1 MLFTEELGI
10 DLGTVNVL
18 VYVRGRGIVLQEPS
32 VVAQEI
38 STGEVIA
45 VGEEARAM
53 MGRSPETIQVRRPL
67 RDGVIAD
74 YHITRK
80 MLAHFIDH
88 AIGRFRLFKPK
99 IMLTVPFGVTQ
110 VEKQAVREAALEAGA
125 GKAYLL
131 PEPLA
136 GAIGAG
142 LPIHT
147 PGGHMIIDL
156 GGGASEAAVLSVY
169 GVVASAAVRVAG
181 VRMDDA
187 IVAYIRRKYNL
198 MIGLPTA
205 EEAKIRIG
213 AAMPLEGQPLHMEVQ
228 GRDQV
233 SGLPRSVEISSDD
246 IIEALEE
253 PLAVIMGMVKSVLE
267 RTPPEL
273 ASDIIDRGMTMVGG
287 TSLLRDIDRLLTQEM
302 GVPVYIADAPM
313 ACVAVGAGKAL
324 TRLHI
329 LRRTLSEL

>member
-1 MLFTEELGI
+1 MPLVEELGI

-38 STGEVIA
+38 KTGDVLE
-45 VGEEARAM
+45 VGEKAQAM

-74 YHITRK
+74 YRVTRE
-80 MLAHFIDH
+80 MLFHFINRS
-88 AIGRFRLFKPK
+88 IGKMRLFKPRVV
-99 IMLTVPFGVTQ
+99 LTVPFGVTQ
-110 VEKQAVREAALEAGA
+110 VERRAVHEAALEAGA
-125 GKAYLL
+125 SKAHLI

-147 PGGHMIIDL
+147 PGGHMVVDL

-169 GVVASAAVRVAG
+169 GVVTSAAVRVGG
-181 VRMDDA
+181 VRMDEA
-187 IVAYIRRKYNL
+187 ISAYVRRKYNL
-198 MIGLPTA
+198 MLGQPSA
-205 EEAKIRIG
+205 EEAKIRVG
-213 AAMPLEGQPLHMEVQ
+213 AATSLEEPLRMEIQ

-233 SGLPRSVEISSDD
+233 TGLPRSIEVTTDD
-246 IIEALEE
+246 IVEALEE
-253 PLAVIMGMVKSVLE
+253 PIAVIVNMVKSVLE

-273 ASDIIDRGMTMVGG
+273 SSDIIDRGMTMLGG
-287 TSLLRDIDRLLTQEM
+287 GALLRNFDQLLTEET
-302 GVPVYIADAPM
+302 GVPVYVADAPM
-313 ACVAVGAGKAL
+313 ACVAVGAGKSHAL
-324 TRLHI
+324 LPY
-329 LRRTLSEL
+329 LRRTLDEL